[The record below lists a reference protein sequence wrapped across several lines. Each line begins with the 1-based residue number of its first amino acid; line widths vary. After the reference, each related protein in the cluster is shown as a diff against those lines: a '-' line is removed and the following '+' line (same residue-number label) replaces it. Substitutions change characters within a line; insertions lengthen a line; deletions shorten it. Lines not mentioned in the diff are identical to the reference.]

1 MAGNKRESVMKRL
14 ALLVCFISSLA
25 FADEVG
31 GTNKTRIITPPDFL
45 KEFFTITSVKISTL
59 NGYVPGLE
67 LNKKNVKLPAQRIDT
82 LNYTVRV
89 DSTDEK
95 FINDVAFDDHGIKGI
110 LVCNNPS
117 IRPLIMSK
125 NAVVLVSVE
134 NKEGEP
140 MFVTLYGSESCR
152 KK

>member
-1 MAGNKRESVMKRL
+1 MKIL

-25 FADEVG
+25 FADETG
-31 GTNKTRIITPPDFL
+31 GTQKTKIVVPPDFL
-45 KEFFTITSVKISTL
+45 KQFFTIASVKISTL
-59 NGYVPGLE
+59 DGYVPIVETG
-67 LNKKNVKLPAQRIDT
+67 NKVVKLPAQRIDS

-89 DSTDEK
+89 DSTDAG
-95 FINDVAFDDHGIKGI
+95 FINDVASSDHGIKGI

-117 IRPLIMSK
+117 IKSLIMSK

-140 MFVTLYGSESCR
+140 MSVTLYDSESC
-152 KK
+152 KKKSNA

>member
-1 MAGNKRESVMKRL
+1 M
-14 ALLVCFISSLA
+14 
-25 FADEVG
+25 
-31 GTNKTRIITPPDFL
+31 
-45 KEFFTITSVKISTL
+45 KISTL
-59 NGYVPGLE
+59 DGYVPELE
-67 LNKKNVKLPAQRIDT
+67 LNGKNVKLPAQRIDT

-95 FINDVAFDDHGIKGI
+95 FISDVAKDEHGIKGI

-117 IRPLIMSK
+117 IRPLIMSQ

-140 MFVTLYGSESCR
+140 LFVTLYDSKSC
-152 KK
+152 K

>member
-1 MAGNKRESVMKRL
+1 MKIL
-14 ALLVCFISSLA
+14 VLLVYFISSLA
-25 FADEVG
+25 FADVTG
-31 GTNKTRIITPPDFL
+31 DTQKTKIIIPPDFL

-59 NGYVPGLE
+59 DGYVPELE
-67 LNKKNVKLPAQRIDT
+67 LNEKNVKLPAQSIDT

-95 FINDVAFDDHGIKGI
+95 FISDVAKDEHGIKGI

-140 MFVTLYGSESCR
+140 MFVTLYDSKSC
-152 KK
+152 K

>member
-1 MAGNKRESVMKRL
+1 MKIL
-14 ALLVCFISSLA
+14 VLLVYFISSLA
-25 FADEVG
+25 FADVTG
-31 GTNKTRIITPPDFL
+31 DTQKTKIIIPPDFL

-59 NGYVPGLE
+59 DGYVPE
-67 LNKKNVKLPAQRIDT
+67 LDLNEKNVKLPAQSIDT

-95 FINDVAFDDHGIKGI
+95 FISDVAKDEHGIKGI

-140 MFVTLYGSESCR
+140 MFVTLYDSKSC
-152 KK
+152 K

>member
-1 MAGNKRESVMKRL
+1 MKRIV
-14 ALLVCFISSLA
+14 LLSCFISSLV
-25 FADEVG
+25 FAE
-31 GTNKTRIITPPDFL
+31 GTVSTEKTKVVIPPDFL
-45 KEFFTITSVKISTL
+45 KEFFTITSVRISTL
-59 NGYVPGLE
+59 DGYVPTVDTG
-67 LNKKNVKLPAQRIDT
+67 KKIVKLPAQRIDS

-89 DSTDEK
+89 DSTDK
-95 FINDVAFDDHGIKGI
+95 NFITDVAKDDHGIKGI

-140 MFVTLYGSESCR
+140 MFFTLYDSKSCM

>member
-1 MAGNKRESVMKRL
+1 M
-14 ALLVCFISSLA
+14 
-25 FADEVG
+25 
-31 GTNKTRIITPPDFL
+31 IIIPPDFL

-59 NGYVPGLE
+59 DGYVPELE
-67 LNKKNVKLPAQRIDT
+67 LNEKNVKLPAQSIDT

-95 FINDVAFDDHGIKGI
+95 FISDVAKDEHGIKGI

-140 MFVTLYGSESCR
+140 MFVTLYDSKSC
-152 KK
+152 K

>member
-1 MAGNKRESVMKRL
+1 MKRL
-14 ALLVCFISSLA
+14 ALLFCFISSLVS
-25 FADEVG
+25 ADETVG
-31 GTNKTRIITPPDFL
+31 TQKNKIVIPPDFL

-59 NGYVPGLE
+59 DGYVPELE

-125 NAVVLVSVE
+125 NAVVDLSP
-134 NKEGEP
+134 KS
-140 MFVTLYGSESCR
+140 MQC
-152 KK
+152 

>member
-1 MAGNKRESVMKRL
+1 MAGNERENVMKRL
-14 ALLVCFISSLA
+14 ALLVCFISSFV

-31 GTNKTRIITPPDFL
+31 GTKKTKIVTLPDFL

-59 NGYVPGLE
+59 DGYVPELE
-67 LNKKNVKLPAQRIDT
+67 LNEKNVKLPAQSIDT

-95 FINDVAFDDHGIKGI
+95 FISDVAKDEHGIKGI

-140 MFVTLYGSESCR
+140 MFVTLYDSKSC
-152 KK
+152 K

>member
-1 MAGNKRESVMKRL
+1 MKIIV
-14 ALLVCFISSLA
+14 LLVYFITSLA
-25 FADEVG
+25 FADETG
-31 GTNKTRIITPPDFL
+31 GTQKTKIVIPPDFL
-45 KEFFTITSVKISTL
+45 KEFFTITNVKISTL
-59 NGYVPGLE
+59 DGYVPELE
-67 LNKKNVKLPAQRIDT
+67 LNEKNVKLPAQRIDT

-89 DSTDEK
+89 NSTDEK
-95 FINDVAFDDHGIKGI
+95 FISDVAKDEHGIKGI

-140 MFVTLYGSESCR
+140 MFFTLYDSKSC
-152 KK
+152 KKK

>member
-1 MAGNKRESVMKRL
+1 MKIL
-14 ALLVCFISSLA
+14 VLLVFFISSLA
-25 FADEVG
+25 FSDETG
-31 GTNKTRIITPPDFL
+31 GTQKAKIVIPPDFL

-59 NGYVPGLE
+59 DGYIPELG
-67 LNKKNVKLPAQRIDT
+67 LNKKLPAQRIDT

-95 FINDVAFDDHGIKGI
+95 FINDVAKDDHGIKGI

-140 MFVTLYGSESCR
+140 MFVTLYDSKSC
-152 KK
+152 KKK

>member
-1 MAGNKRESVMKRL
+1 MKRI
-14 ALLVCFISSLA
+14 ALLTCFISSLV
-25 FADEVG
+25 FADDTVS
-31 GTNKTRIITPPDFL
+31 TNKTKIVIPPDFL
-45 KEFFTITSVKISTL
+45 KEFFTITSVKISAL
-59 NGYVPGLE
+59 DGYVPTLE
-67 LNKKNVKLPAQRIDT
+67 TGKKIVKLPAQRIDS

-95 FINDVAFDDHGIKGI
+95 FISDVANDDHGIKGI

-140 MFVTLYGSESCR
+140 VFGTLYDNKSC
-152 KK
+152 KKN